1 MSVELYSTLPIT
13 FYIVMIELIVGTAI
27 SMLIVEIQLEVGPGF
42 LQFMGGSILATLLLI
57 YWAASGFEPPVGTGS
72 LAAFGIM
79 APLTGAVIA
88 SILYLFYSFRPR
100 RLPRIAAGVALTGT
114 SALALAAGLAGYA
127 PMVSVSSVIAS
138 FSAASLVMGASMT
151 AMLLGHWYLVAP
163 MLSSRPLLRLTSLF
177 ILGLVAQ
184 GVVLVWLVN
193 TGPESLE
200 RFGIIIWIRAAFGII
215 IPLIMAGFV
224 WYSCRIR
231 AMRTATGIL
240 YLAVGCVVMG
250 DISAKVLYFLTTI
263 PV

>member
-1 MSVELYSTLPIT
+1 MELYSTLPIT
-13 FYIVMIELIVGTAI
+13 FYIVMIELIVGTAL

-57 YWAASGFEPPVGTGS
+57 VWAASGFDPPTGTTN
-72 LAAFGIM
+72 LATIGIM
-79 APLTGAVIA
+79 SPLLGAVVA
-88 SILYLFYSFRPR
+88 SVLYTIYSFRPR
-100 RLPRIAAGVALTGT
+100 RLPRIAACVALFGT
-114 SALALAAGLAGYA
+114 SSLALATGLAGYA
-127 PMVSVSSVIAS
+127 PLVTPWGVVAS
-138 FSAASLVMGASMT
+138 FAAASLVMGASMT
-151 AMLLGHWYLVAP
+151 GMLLGHWYLVAP

-184 GVVLVWLVN
+184 GGVLLWFMFSGAEN
-193 TGPESLE
+193 LE
-200 RFGIIIWIRAAFGII
+200 RFGIMIWMRAAFGII
-215 IPLIMAGFV
+215 IPLVMAGFV

-250 DISAKVLYFLTTI
+250 DISAKVLYFLTSL